1 VVTFQRGSIVWV
13 DFGSGA
19 GAEQK
24 KRRPAIVV
32 SHNGANSAAQAI
44 GYGVVTVVPVTS
56 TPRSPQYF
64 QTPLTASVTGLSRD
78 VIAQA
83 EHIRSVDVR
92 RVSATSARL
101 PRQALDELERA
112 IRFHLGLYS

>member
-1 VVTFQRGSIVWV
+1 MVSFQRGSVVWV
-13 DFGSGA
+13 DFGSGV

-32 SHNGANSAAQAI
+32 SHNGANSAVQTI

-56 TPRSPQYF
+56 QPRSPKQF
-64 QTPLTASVTGLSRD
+64 QTALGASVTGLNRD

-83 EHIRSVDVR
+83 EQIRSVDVSR
-92 RVSATSARL
+92 ISATSAVL
-101 PRQALDELERA
+101 PREAIDKLESA
-112 IRFHLGLYS
+112 IRVHLGLYS